1 MTAVA
6 PTLESWFTDRLGRQR
21 QASPRTIASYRD
33 TLRLLVCY
41 MQESSGKAP
50 SSLGWDDL
58 DEKAISAFLDHLES
72 ERHNAARTRNLRLTA
87 IRSLF
92 RYTALH
98 HPEHANLIQRVL
110 ATPAKRSTK
119 PP

>member
-33 TLRLLVCY
+33 TLRLLACY
-41 MQESSGKAP
+41 MQESSGKAS

-58 DEKAISAFLDHLES
+58 DEKAIPAFLDHLEGD
-72 ERHNAARTRNLRLTA
+72 RHNAARTRNLRRTA
-87 IRSLF
+87 TRPMFPS
-92 RYTALH
+92 APLH
-98 HPEHANLIQRVL
+98 
-110 ATPAKRSTK
+110 TP
-119 PP
+119 